1 MIKAYD
7 LDLLVRIVERIKSL
21 DGSSLYQNIS
31 PDLAI
36 TIRLDKLAKFL
47 GIPKIDV
54 SSRWKPNNGFSRTI
68 KYEISIISYLDDSE
82 FFGDIDRIR
91 IYTFDYK
98 HWYLSWGTL
107 SLRRAY
113 MERLGTESLEECLV
127 CAWEILNG
135 TLPDEQSILH
145 RKLREYGGLRK

>member
-1 MIKAYD
+1 MMKTYD
-7 LDLLVRIVERIKSL
+7 PDLLARIVERIKSL

-47 GIPKIDV
+47 GIPKMDV

-68 KYEISIISYLDDSE
+68 KYEISILSYLDDSE

-135 TLPDEQSILH
+135 ALPDEQSILH
-145 RKLREYGGLRK
+145 GKLREYEELRK

>member
-68 KYEISIISYLDDSE
+68 KYEISILSYLDDSE

-98 HWYLSWGTL
+98 HWYLSW
-107 SLRRAY
+107 
-113 MERLGTESLEECLV
+113 
-127 CAWEILNG
+127 
-135 TLPDEQSILH
+135 
-145 RKLREYGGLRK
+145 

>member
-1 MIKAYD
+1 MTKAYD
-7 LDLLVRIVERIKSL
+7 SDLLVRIVKHIKSL

-36 TIRLDKLAKFL
+36 TIRLNKLAKFL

-54 SSRWKPNNGFSRTI
+54 SSRWKPNNGFSGTI
-68 KYEISIISYLDDSE
+68 KYEISILSYLDDSE

-113 MERLGTESLEECLV
+113 MERLGTESLEECLI

-135 TLPDEQSILH
+135 ALPDGQSILH
-145 RKLREYGGLRK
+145 RKLREYEELRK